1 MGKMKIVVLALFAV
15 LLASLAGAWAA
26 QAQQFRTGDAVAVT
40 DGEKVDGSL
49 YATGRTLTIDADVNG
64 DVFCAGQ
71 TVTVTGTVHGDV
83 ICAAQTLTV
92 KGKVEGDVR
101 LAGQVVTLD
110 ADVAKNAT
118 VAAQTFVLEQS
129 GKVAGDMTIG
139 ATDATLKG
147 SVGRDV
153 VAGAEN
159 LILAGVV
166 TRNVSSDSTTTKL
179 GAEARIGGNIT
190 YTSYNTL
197 GQTEGAVITGTV
209 TRNDPPADR
218 QQSDATFMQ
227 VLGKLFYWLVALL
240 LVVLA
245 LVLLF
250 PRMFQTVTNRAFPMP
265 WWALLAGFGAMFVMP
280 IVLVLLGLTFVG
292 LPLMVVVLVL
302 WIGVALL
309 SGPVFSY
316 YVGRLVLPRQQQ
328 PLLVMLAGASIVI
341 VASFIP
347 YLSVFVLI
355 LTAWLGSGML
365 VLEIFRRISA
375 GKLQTSEG
383 VKSKKT
389 TKAAS

>member
-1 MGKMKIVVLALFAV
+1 MNKMKIVVLTLFTV

-26 QAQQFRTGDAVAVT
+26 QAQQFRTGDAVSVSG
-40 DGEKVDGSL
+40 GEKIDGSL
-49 YATGRTLTIDADVNG
+49 YVAGKTLTVDADVNG

-101 LAGQVVTLD
+101 LAGQVVTLE
-110 ADVAKNAT
+110 ANVEKNAT
-118 VAAQTFVLEQS
+118 VAAQTFVLEES
-129 GKVAGDMTIG
+129 GNVAGDMTIG
-139 ATDATLKG
+139 ANDATLKG

-153 VAGAEN
+153 VAGTEN
-159 LILAGVV
+159 LILAGIV

-209 TRNDPPADR
+209 TRNDPPADKK
-218 QQSDATFMQ
+218 QSETFTQ
-227 VLGKLFYWLVALL
+227 VLGKLFYWFVALL

-250 PRMFQTVTNRAFPMP
+250 PRMFQTVTDRAFPMP
-265 WWALLAGFGAMFVMP
+265 WWALLAGFGAMLVMP
-280 IVLVLLGLTFVG
+280 LVLVLLALTFVG

-328 PLLVMLAGASIVI
+328 PLLVMLTGASIVI
-341 VASFIP
+341 IASFIP
-347 YLSVFVLI
+347 YLSVLVFI

-365 VLEIFRRISA
+365 VLEIFRRVSS
-375 GKLQTSEG
+375 GKLQTPEA
-383 VKSKKT
+383 KPK
-389 TKAAS
+389 KAAKAAN